1 MDRMVIELGPTM
13 KYQLDYKNQYAAADQ
28 AFAGDKGDARLGT
41 SNNSK
46 TKSAI
51 RMAELNADDSDKL
64 TLKTSPGLGSKTTAT
79 VDPNRSLL
87 GEAFNKLYLNQKLML
102 KEREENYKKQLG
114 PDVDDSSIPVPQEM
128 LNSKAQNFI
137 SFLESSESSGDP
149 RAESIMADGRKHA
162 GLLQFSE
169 KRLTDARKALDLTF
183 TMEEFKNDTELQRRV
198 GAWHI
203 KDIDT
208 AIKNLSAGGGLPEG
222 FDNKN
227 GLRAV
232 AHLGGISGMIQF
244 VTTRGEYDKHDG
256 TKKKPGT
263 YMSEYYKKF
272 SAIK

>member
-1 MDRMVIELGPTM
+1 MDTVVIELGSTM
-13 KYQLDYKNQYAAADQ
+13 SYQLSYKKQIKE
-28 AFAGDKGDARLGT
+28 FAGDLGDARIGGDINLGKR
-41 SNNSK
+41 S
-46 TKSAI
+46 SAL
-51 RMAELNADDSDKL
+51 RMAKLNEDDSDKL

-79 VDPNRSLL
+79 VDSKSTYFNTLL
-87 GEAFNKLYLNQKLML
+87 RNQKVLL
-102 KEREENYKKQLG
+102 EERAKEYQKNS
-114 PDVDDSSIPVPQEM
+114 DVDDSSIPVPQEM

-149 RAESIMADGRKHA
+149 KAESIMADGRKHA

-256 TKKKPGT
+256 TKEKPGT

>member
-1 MDRMVIELGPTM
+1 MDRMAIELGPTM
-13 KYQLDYKNQYAAADQ
+13 SYQLSYKKQIKEFAD
-28 AFAGDKGDARLGT
+28 DLGT
-41 SNNSK
+41 ARIGKDLNISQG
-46 TKSAI
+46 KSAV
-51 RMAELNADDSDKL
+51 RRAMLDQDDSSKL
-64 TLKTSPGLGSKTTAT
+64 LLKPSAGLGSKTTAT

-102 KEREENYKKQLG
+102 EERAKEYKKNS
-114 PDVDDSSIPVPQEM
+114 DVNDSSIPVPQEM
-128 LNSKAQNFI
+128 LSSRAEGFR
-137 SFLESSESSGDP
+137 SFLEYTESSGNP
-149 RAESIMADGRKHA
+149 QAESIMADGRKHA
-162 GLLQFSE
+162 GLLQFGE

-183 TMEEFKNDTELQRRV
+183 TMEEFKNDRELQKQV
-198 GAWHI
+198 GDWHI

-232 AHLGGISGMIQF
+232 AHLGGVEGMIQF
-244 VTTRGEYDKHDG
+244 VMTRGEYDKHDG

>member
-1 MDRMVIELGPTM
+1 MS
-13 KYQLDYKNQYAAADQ
+13 YQLSYKKQIKEFAD
-28 AFAGDKGDARLGT
+28 DLGT
-41 SNNSK
+41 ARIGKDLNISLG
-46 TKSAI
+46 KSEVRRA
-51 RMAELNADDSDKL
+51 MLGKDDSDQL

-79 VDPNRSLL
+79 VDSKSTYFNRLL
-87 GEAFNKLYLNQKLML
+87 RTQKLML
-102 KEREENYKKQLG
+102 EERAKEYKKNS
-114 PDVDDSSIPVPQEM
+114 DVNDSSIPVPQEM
-128 LNSKAQNFI
+128 LSSRAEGFR
-137 SFLESSESSGDP
+137 SFLEYTESSGNP
-149 RAESIMADGRKHA
+149 QAESIMADGRKHA
-162 GLLQFSE
+162 GLLQFGE

-183 TMEEFKNDTELQRRV
+183 TMEEFKNDRELQKQV
-198 GAWHI
+198 GDWHI

-232 AHLGGISGMIQF
+232 AHLGGVEGMIQF
-244 VTTRGEYDKHDG
+244 VMTRGEYDKHDG